1 MWRDGIF
8 PKDPDLKQFLTSG
21 PAILAA
27 LQVQNAFEMKY
38 GKDECERL
46 IEDYAYWGGDQGLTE
61 QTMREACG
69 MPPRDV
75 RNVATR
81 AASVIVLDSEPPPAD
96 DPDVVWCNVSE
107 TLMNH
112 LLIQRRLDLTAPMLK
127 KLKFNRVPNL
137 SKEHLIDTMKENK

>member
-27 LQVQNAFEMKY
+27 LQIQNAFEMKY

-75 RNVATR
+75 RNVAT
-81 AASVIVLDSEPPPAD
+81 
-96 DPDVVWCNVSE
+96 
-107 TLMNH
+107 
-112 LLIQRRLDLTAPMLK
+112 LLA
-127 KLKFNRVPNL
+127 
-137 SKEHLIDTMKENK
+137 